1 MKFLTNKSACFENC
15 HIQIDTIFYSVD
27 MGDYNRLGNFGFFQL
42 TIDYHMHISEF
53 INCLIEN
60 LETNS
65 KLSTIVTDIDK
76 STIVIT
82 IDSIV
87 ELNKIIGFLQNPEFW
102 Q

>member
-1 MKFLTNKSACFENC
+1 
-15 HIQIDTIFYSVD
+15 

-42 TIDYHMHISEF
+42 TIDYLIHASEL
-53 INCLIEN
+53 IDCLIEN
-60 LETNS
+60 LETNF
-65 KLSTIVTDIDK
+65 KLSTRIVTDIDK